1 MPASAR
7 SGGGRVG
14 EDGMTIAGQPLTD
27 ERSEPREPV
36 LHRTRMIDANGAERG
51 VTLVNVSPGGFMAR
65 CDDGLNE
72 GDRVTVTLPRLGKV
86 AAEIR
91 WSLGGRIGCR
101 LVRPLGLSDYHL
113 LLQAL
118 PRG

>member
-1 MPASAR
+1 MTTAGHQSA
-7 SGGGRVG
+7 
-14 EDGMTIAGQPLTD
+14 D

-36 LHRTRMIDANGAERG
+36 LHRTRLTGPDGAERT
-51 VTLVNVSPGGFMAR
+51 VTLVNVSPSGFMAR
-65 CDDGLNE
+65 CDHNWSE
-72 GDRVTVTLPRLGKV
+72 GEQVTLALPRLGKV

-101 LVRPLGLSDYHL
+101 LRRPLGLADYHA